1 MNRKELLKEIDRLYR
16 IEQKYYW
23 LLVELGKKRKD
34 LKEAQKSFAE
44 IYDKVVQ
51 KYISEGFENTE
62 KLHYSFSHNHL
73 VPLIG
78 FRVDLHEN
86 GDFLDHMGES
96 VCFNI
101 EKIENHKLYVRVYH
115 IRYIDKVRG
124 KHLEDSNKLYEI
136 DLSKG
141 WDKWNV
147 REIKEEK

>member
-1 MNRKELLKEIDRLYR
+1 MKEEWIEEKLKR
-16 IEQKYYW
+16 IPA
-23 LLVELGKKRKD
+23 LARVLVEYEKIYGLRKAREMFDYLISQLIKVFKK
-34 LKEAQKSFAE
+34 QN
-44 IYDKVVQ
+44 DKP
-51 KYISEGFENTE
+51 

-86 GDFLDHMGES
+86 GDFFDFMDES

-101 EKIENHKLYVRVYH
+101 EKIENNKIYVRVYH
-115 IRYIDKVRG
+115 VRYINKIRG
-124 KHLEDSNKLYEI
+124 EHLEDSNKLYEI

-147 REIKEEK
+147 KEIKEENDK